1 MHAQVQRY
9 PLGNQFAKFINDYS
23 EVEEIPLYPNDSHLK
38 YFRPK
43 LIQYQDVSYSI
54 SGKKYNFE
62 GLVPLEQVLHN
73 HFANLIV
80 QSKKHYYNQYRAKA
94 AIDIFRTDKEYLVK
108 FERTFGTKALN
119 LEPTQIQRLMITV
132 NVSKVLEHE
141 FFVNWTK
148 EHMYGVYFGDIKVNS
163 TKLSGRRYQNSS
175 NKNIIYTFVEQP
187 VLSEIKESLEVAKLS
202 WTIMQDLD
210 LGNARMTFYPNAS
223 AHIIT

>member
-1 MHAQVQRY
+1 MQAPAQRY
-9 PLGNQFAKFINDYS
+9 RLGNQFAKFINDYS
-23 EVEEIPLYPNDSHLK
+23 EVEEIPLYPHDSHLK
-38 YFRPK
+38 HFRPK
-43 LIQYQDVSYSI
+43 LTQYQDFSYSI

-62 GLVPLEQVLHN
+62 GLVPLEQVLLN
-73 HFANLIV
+73 HFSDLII
-80 QSKKHYYNQYRAKA
+80 QSKKHYYNRYRAKA

-132 NVSKVLEHE
+132 NVSKVLKHE
-141 FFVNWTK
+141 FFVDWTK

-163 TKLSGRRYQNSS
+163 TKLSGRRYRNSS
-175 NKNIIYTFVEQP
+175 NKNIIYTFVEQS
-187 VLSEIKESLEVAKLS
+187 VLSEIKEGLEVAKLS